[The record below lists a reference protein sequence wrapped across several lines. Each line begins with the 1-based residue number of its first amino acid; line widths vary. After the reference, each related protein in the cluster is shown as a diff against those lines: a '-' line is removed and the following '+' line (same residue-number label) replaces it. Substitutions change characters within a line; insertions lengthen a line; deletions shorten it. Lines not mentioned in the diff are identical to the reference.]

1 MDAANAHARLAAL
14 PAVPQEPRDCSS
26 TDDEAASEAGDAD
39 AGDTTSEIS
48 TILSKFGLLD
58 ADATSAPA
66 AAR

>member
-1 MDAANAHARLAAL
+1 VVDAANAHARLAAL

-26 TDDEAASEAGDAD
+26 TDDEAASEAGDA
-39 AGDTTSEIS
+39 AGDTASEIS